1 MILARKDM
9 TKKEFK
15 DHLVQILNQKVAN
28 LSWNEKISLA
38 RKIIIELDVDSDY
51 DQSNKGK
58 AWTDDGL
65 RLILQMQPTKENM
78 MHLAKAF
85 KRGYRSIEQ
94 IYRWASA
101 DKQKIEE
108 TRSNDSFILQIKKI
122 ASEVGWRI

>member
-1 MILARKDM
+1 M

-15 DHLVQILNQKVAN
+15 DNLVHTLKQEVAN

-38 RKIIIELDVDSDY
+38 HKTILELDVESDY

-58 AWTDDGL
+58 PWADDEL
-65 RLILQMQPTKENM
+65 RLVLQMQPTKENM
-78 MHLAKAF
+78 LQLAKAF
-85 KRGYRSIEQ
+85 KRGYGSIEQ

-108 TRSNDSFILQIKKI
+108 TRSNDSFIHQIKRI
-122 ASEVGWRI
+122 AAEVGWRAS